1 MGSGARIPA
10 GWGMEIV
17 TRNRL
22 ILAAILL
29 LAIAVFLI
37 DLFAVSGVLLPI
49 APYAVSILIAAYLLP
64 PFQVAGV
71 TAWVMAL
78 LLASA
83 VVGSATAWRV
93 ALDEVGLLF
102 IGYLGTALA
111 QQSRVEAALR
121 SEAQANVGQLR
132 AVVDSMAEG
141 VIIADPQGN
150 VVSVNAGALRMLELR
165 TGEELLGRNLR
176 EFATAFE
183 WRRPDGSPL
192 SQRETPLARMLRGEL
207 FTDLVARVKN
217 LRTGDELIESYSARP
232 VRGPEGEI
240 TLFVVTVHDVTA
252 ERRAEEAI
260 QKSERRYR
268 LLFEQLVEAYAVH
281 QIICDETGKPQ
292 DYRFLEVNPAFERV
306 TGLRRKEILGKRVLE
321 VLPNL
326 ERYWIDSF
334 GQVALT
340 GKTIRFENY
349 AAELGKYYE
358 VVAFRPEEGQFAAL
372 FFDITERKKADEQ
385 RNDLVRAISH
395 DLRNP
400 LTAVQGQSQLLQQ
413 MLVSAGFD
421 GRAQRSVRAIVVGA
435 KRMGAMIQ
443 DLVDSTRLEA
453 GQLRL
458 ERHPTEL
465 RPFVLDLLQRSAVV
479 LEVSRVA
486 TEIPADL
493 PPLDADPNRLERILV
508 NLLSNALK
516 YSPGGTEVRV
526 GAEREA
532 QQVRIWVQDRGM
544 GILPEDLPHI
554 FERFYRAKG
563 VRKTEGLGLGLY
575 ITRMLVEAHGGRIWV
590 ESETGKGSTFS
601 FTLPVV

>member
-1 MGSGARIPA
+1 
-10 GWGMEIV
+10 MEAV

-37 DLFAVSGVLLPI
+37 DLFAVPGVLLPI

-64 PFQVAGV
+64 PYQVAGV

-83 VVGSATAWRV
+83 VSEGAVAWRA
-93 ALDEVGLLF
+93 ALDEAGLLF
-102 IGYLGTALA
+102 IGYLATALA
-111 QQSRVEAALR
+111 RKTQVEAALR
-121 SEAQANVGQLR
+121 FEAQSNLAQLR
-132 AVVDSMAEG
+132 AVVESMAEG
-141 VIIADPQGN
+141 VIIADPQGRA
-150 VVSVNAGALRMLELR
+150 VSLNPMALRMLGFR
-165 TGEELLGRNLR
+165 APEEVIGRDLR
-176 EFATAFE
+176 EVVRGFE
-183 WRRPDGSPL
+183 WRDPAGQPL
-192 SQRETPLARMLRGEL
+192 SPGKAPLERMLRGES
-207 FTDLVARVKN
+207 FTDLTAFVKN
-217 LRTGDELIESYSARP
+217 VESGEEWVGSYNGRP
-232 VRGPEGEI
+232 VR
-240 TLFVVTVHDVTA
+240 TA
-252 ERRAEEAI
+252 AGDI
-260 QKSERRYR
+260 
-268 LLFEQLVEAYAVH
+268 
-281 QIICDETGKPQ
+281 
-292 DYRFLEVNPAFERV
+292 FLS
-306 TGLRRKEILGKRVLE
+306 VLTS
-321 VLPNL
+321 
-326 ERYWIDSF
+326 R
-334 GQVALT
+334 
-340 GKTIRFENY
+340 
-349 AAELGKYYE
+349 
-358 VVAFRPEEGQFAAL
+358 
-372 FFDITERKKADEQ
+372 DITAQWRVDEQ

-486 TEIPADL
+486 AEIPADL

-563 VRKTEGLGLGLY
+563 ARKTEGLGLGLY